1 MSSLV
6 SHIIASGLL
15 GAIIGAVAG
24 LLTSDFMP
32 EGAVGG
38 AVIGAII
45 GAFLGTRIKAYQ
57 GASANAVRHHI
68 EGTRSV
74 GSARNEL
81 INATRIDQNLA
92 SGIHTGAEAKRR
104 DD

>member
-1 MSSLV
+1 MRQFTV
-6 SHIIASGLL
+6 IAVLGTLL
-15 GAIIGAVAG
+15 GAVAG

-38 AVIGAII
+38 AVIGASI
-45 GAFLGTRIKAYQ
+45 GALLATRIKAYQ

-68 EGTRSV
+68 EGTRSA

-81 INATRIDQNLA
+81 ISATRIDQNLA
-92 SGIHTGAEAKRR
+92 SGIHTGAKAKRR

>member
-1 MSSLV
+1 MPGILR
-6 SHIIASGLL
+6 HIIISALL
-15 GAIIGAVAG
+15 GALIGAVAG

-38 AVIGAII
+38 AVIGASI
-45 GAFLGTRIKAYQ
+45 GVLLATRIKAYQ

-68 EGTRSV
+68 EGTRSA
-74 GSARNEL
+74 GSARKEL
-81 INATRIDQNLA
+81 IDASRIDQNLA
-92 SGIHTGAEAKRR
+92 SGIHSGAEAKRR